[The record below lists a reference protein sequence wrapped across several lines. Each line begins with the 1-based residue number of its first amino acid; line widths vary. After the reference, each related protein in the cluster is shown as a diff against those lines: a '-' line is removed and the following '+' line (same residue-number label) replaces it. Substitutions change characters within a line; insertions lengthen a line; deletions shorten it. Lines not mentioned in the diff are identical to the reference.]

1 MNQSCKVNLS
11 EYKNS
16 LSLRNR
22 VARFIWNIAY
32 WVAFRPFPTFLLM
45 PWRRM
50 ILRIFGA
57 KMGKGSQVYC
67 TARIWAPWNLEM
79 GNYSCIAS
87 NVDCYNVDK
96 ITIGAN
102 STISQKAYL
111 CTASHDIMN
120 PKHSLVT
127 APVTIADQAWV
138 AADAY
143 VGMGVTIGQG
153 AVVGARAA
161 VFKDVA
167 PWTVVGGNPARF
179 IKERKINE

>member
-1 MNQSCKVNLS
+1 MIKSYNVNLS

-16 LSLRNR
+16 LSCRNR
-22 VARFIWNIAY
+22 VARLVWNFVY
-32 WVAFRPFPTFLLM
+32 WIAFRTVPTPFLM

-111 CTASHDIMN
+111 CTASHDIRN

-153 AVVGARAA
+153 SVVGARAA

-179 IKERKINE
+179 IKERKIHE